1 MNNWQT
7 FYSASEQ
14 AIILAKHQ
22 RGIGFPAELYQ
33 RAPRLVNQSSLSAHR
48 SLSTGTAAAFN

>member
-22 RGIGFPAELYQ
+22 RGIG
-33 RAPRLVNQSSLSAHR
+33 
-48 SLSTGTAAAFN
+48 STGAQGW

>member
-7 FYSASEQ
+7 FYSAGEQ

-22 RGIGFPAELYQ
+22 RGIGFPAELTV
-33 RAPRLVNQSSLSAHR
+33 P
-48 SLSTGTAAAFN
+48 TGAQGW